1 MSELERS
8 AWELVAEADAD
19 IESIS
24 VEALQRELSERDG
37 EDEGSE
43 GGRETIVLD
52 IRDIRE
58 VWIEGS
64 IPEVEHAPRGMI
76 EFWADPET
84 EYYKDFFD
92 PENRYVLYCNEA
104 GRSALAA
111 KRLAEM
117 GYEYVAHLEG
127 GFSAWQEAGGAVVD
141 VPQKEYKDR

>member
-1 MSELERS
+1 MGELERS
-8 AWELVAEADAD
+8 AWDLVAEAEEDV
-19 IESIS
+19 ESIT
-24 VEALQRELSERDG
+24 VEDLRGELDG
-37 EDEGSE
+37 DEQKDSTNGS
-43 GGRETIVLD
+43 RTETVVLD
-52 IRDIRE
+52 VRDIRE

-64 IPEVEHAPRGMI
+64 IPNAEHAPRGMI
-76 EFWADPET
+76 EFWADPGT

-117 GYEYVAHLEG
+117 GYRDVAHLEG
-127 GFSAWQEAGGAVVD
+127 GFSAWQEAGGAIVD

>member
-1 MSELERS
+1 
-8 AWELVAEADAD
+8 
-19 IESIS
+19 
-24 VEALQRELSERDG
+24 
-37 EDEGSE
+37 
-43 GGRETIVLD
+43 VLD

-64 IPEVEHAPRGMI
+64 IPEAEHASRGMI
-76 EFWADPET
+76 EFWADPGT

-117 GYEYVAHLEG
+117 GYRDVAHLEG
-127 GFSAWQEAGGAVVD
+127 GFSAWQEAGGAIVD